1 MAKRKL
7 TPTERDIIRS
17 LIGVKLR
24 VTPSKIAK
32 TINVHPT
39 TVQKKIQRELKKIT
53 DCTKRGNRTMCKLKP
68 NWKKK
73 LRDDF
78 FFGD

>member
-1 MAKRKL
+1 MVKRKL

-24 VTPSKIAK
+24 VTPAKIAR
-32 TINVHPT
+32 TINVHPV
-39 TVQKKIQRELKKIT
+39 TVQRKIQRELKKIT

-73 LRDDF
+73 MMNDF
-78 FFGD
+78 FFED